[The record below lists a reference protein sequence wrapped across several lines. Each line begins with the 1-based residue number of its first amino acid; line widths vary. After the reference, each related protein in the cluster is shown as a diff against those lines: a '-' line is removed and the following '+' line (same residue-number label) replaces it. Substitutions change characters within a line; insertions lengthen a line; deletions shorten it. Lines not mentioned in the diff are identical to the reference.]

1 MDPRIQAILA
11 KYENDEKGEAEK
23 HADKP
28 ATPEPPKTYEQWLER
43 RPAGLQRWPD
53 DVDIGKEFE
62 ISVASVGLGSLEE
75 IMKDLGRHAPLDIG
89 LIDEVSNEIEEL
101 EKKLTVYASQV
112 LTDKERPQSKAE
124 KMSPAM
130 MKALQTSADIPAE
143 VINKKEKAVS
153 LYGLAD
159 EQANRMK
166 SVQFTSYPGF
176 FPHEVTP
183 LPGQLEAPQLL
194 NRVTKAQQFPS
205 ILRKRWKKLF
215 LSEGSVILLQDTF
228 WWFFLEKFQP
238 DSKDAQDGLFNRIAD
253 SFVALFFG
261 VSPDF
266 KDRFFQYFPDCL
278 AQAVYAAYCEVF
290 PRSYQL
296 FDDDFKSFLLNTISE
311 WVTGTRPPPFS
322 WKKWNLKLLEP
333 SNIRELQDDRTQSL
347 KANMSFDLDS
357 YLDDL
362 DTVPTSKEKAGTYTA
377 PYSPSRMG
385 LTTIPTFD
393 NAESH
398 EVGPGPEFERVGFNL
413 LGRSPL
419 VSHFLRMKELMG
431 KEEQPIQAVGRTE
444 IAKLP
449 APAPSY
455 KQVIR
460 DCKKTTKTLNNHY
473 QRVLE
478 TSEQESL
485 KIQKQKRAA
494 LAKLERLK
502 NDLVLKNQDIKM
514 ISDRLLDL
522 MTQPDHATSGFPK
535 NALEQ
540 SSDDD
545 T

>member
-75 IMKDLGRHAPLDIG
+75 IMKDLGRHAPLDIA

-124 KMSPAM
+124 TMSPAM

-253 SFVALFFG
+253 SFVALSFG

-357 YLDDL
+357 CLDDL
-362 DTVPTSKEKAGTYTA
+362 DTFPTSKEKAGTYTA

-385 LTTIPTFD
+385 LTTIPMFD

-455 KQVIR
+455 KQVIGE
-460 DCKKTTKTLNNHY
+460 CKKTTKTLNNHY